1 MRKPLIAGN
10 WKMNGSCA
18 SVDALLRA
26 ISQGVSEV
34 SGVELA
40 VFPPFVFLERTRR
53 QLAGSSVAWGGQ
65 NLSSQPS
72 GAFTGEISAEMLRD
86 FGCRYVLVGHSE
98 RRTLFGE
105 TNEGVAD
112 KYQAALRAGLSPVL
126 CIGETLQE
134 REQGQTYNILRAQLD
149 AIFTL
154 PAGIKSFE
162 QAVIAYEPVWAIG
175 TGLTAQPE
183 TAQEVHAKIRGWVAE
198 YDIKVAENLR
208 ILYGGSL
215 KRDGAAALLSMPDI
229 DGGLV
234 GGASLNAEE
243 FLDIAHSCNK

>member
-26 ISQGVSEV
+26 LSKGAASVTA
-34 SGVELA
+34 ELA
-40 VFPPFVFLERTRR
+40 VFPAFVFLERTRR
-53 QLAGSSVAWGGQ
+53 LLASGTIAWGGQ
-65 NLSSQPS
+65 NLAPEPS
-72 GAFTGEISAEMLRD
+72 GAFTGEVSAEMLRD

-105 TNEGVAD
+105 TNEWVAA
-112 KYQAALRAGLSPVL
+112 KYQAALRAGLSPIL
-126 CIGETLQE
+126 CVGETLQE
-134 REQGQTYNILRAQLD
+134 REQGLTYDVLRTQLNAIL
-149 AIFTL
+149 TL
-154 PAGIKSFE
+154 PTGVKSLE

-183 TAQEVHAKIRGWVAE
+183 TAQEVHAKIRSWVAE

-215 KRDGAAALLSMPDI
+215 KRDGAALLLAMPDI

-243 FLDIAHSCNK
+243 FLDIALSCNK

>member
-1 MRKPLIAGN
+1 MRKSLIAGN
-10 WKMNGSCA
+10 WKMNGTCA

-26 ISQGVSEV
+26 ISKGASDVP
-34 SGVELA
+34 GELA
-40 VFPPFVFLERTRR
+40 VFPAFVFLERTRR
-53 QLAGSSVAWGGQ
+53 LLAGGPVAWGGQ
-65 NLSSQPS
+65 NLAAQPS
-72 GAFTGEISAEMLRD
+72 GAFTGEISAGMLRD

-98 RRTLFGE
+98 RRTLYNE
-105 TNEGVAD
+105 TNEIVAA
-112 KYQAALRAGLSPVL
+112 KYQAALQEGLSPIL

-134 REQGQTYNILRAQLD
+134 RELGLTYNILRAQLD
-149 AIFTL
+149 AIFNLVAGVKTL
-154 PAGIKSFE
+154 AR
-162 QAVIAYEPVWAIG
+162 AVIAYEPVWAIG

-183 TAQEVHAKIRGWVAE
+183 TAQEVHARIRSWVAE

-215 KRDGAAALLSMPDI
+215 KRDGAAALFAMPDV

-243 FLDIAHSCNK
+243 FLDIALSCNK